1 VQSVAVLEQRQTKV
15 YRTLIMSHAAT
26 ETHSHPALQHHFE
39 NMEQQ
44 REAGTLGMWVFLVT
58 EIMFFGGM
66 FLAYTLYRSEHGA
79 AFASASNH
87 LDITLGAVNTGVL
100 ILSSFTM
107 AMAVYFTQIG
117 KSRPQIFSLILT
129 IILGLTFLGI
139 KAVEYRA
146 KYNDSLIPGHLIPSR
161 PFGPAVAEHGDEDPH
176 KLHLLP
182 GATVKQVELFY
193 WIYFAMTGMHALHMI
208 IGAGLLTF
216 LLIFSIKGRFGPE
229 YHSPVEVIGLYW
241 HFVDIV
247 WIFLFPLL
255 YLLGRHFEHG

>member
-1 VQSVAVLEQRQTKV
+1 MS
-15 YRTLIMSHAAT
+15 SHAVT
-26 ETHSHPALQHHFE
+26 EQIHGHPALQHHFE

-44 REAGTLGMWVFLVT
+44 REAGTLGMWIFLVT

-66 FLAYTLYRSEHGA
+66 FLAYALYRTLYPA
-79 AFASASNH
+79 AFASGSNH

-107 AMAVYFTQIG
+107 ALAVYFTQVG
-117 KSRPQIFSLILT
+117 NRRPQVICLLLT
-129 IILGLTFLGI
+129 LILGLTFLGI
-139 KAVEYRA
+139 KAVEYHD
-146 KYNDSLIPGHLIPSR
+146 KYVDHLIPGTLIPGN
-161 PFGPAVAEHGDEDPH
+161 PFNPVIQKEGEPLDHH
-176 KLHLLP
+176 KLHLISDPTL
-182 GATVKQVELFY
+182 GEAATKEKVEMFY

-216 LLIFSIKGRFGPE
+216 LLIFSLKGRFDPE

-255 YLLGRHFEHG
+255 YLLGRHYH

>member
-1 VQSVAVLEQRQTKV
+1 
-15 YRTLIMSHAAT
+15 MSHATAH
-26 ETHSHPALQHHFE
+26 EVHGHPALQHHFE

-44 REAGTLGMWVFLVT
+44 REAGTLGMWIFLVT

-66 FLAYTLYRSEHGA
+66 FLAYTLYRSKFPMS
-79 AFASASNH
+79 FATGSNH

-107 AMAVYFTQIG
+107 AMAVYCTQVG
-117 KSRPQIFSLILT
+117 KHRPQIIALVLT
-129 IILGLTFLGI
+129 LVLGVTFLGI
-139 KAVEYRA
+139 KAVEYHQ
-146 KYNDSLIPGHLIPSR
+146 KYEDRLIPGKVFSGITFS
-161 PFGPAVAEHGDEDPH
+161 PAVAQEGDKDPH
-176 KLHLLP
+176 KLHLLTDHHT
-182 GATVKQVELFY
+182 GELATLPHIEMFY

-208 IGAGLLTF
+208 IGAGLLTY
-216 LLIFSIKGRFGPE
+216 LIIFSLKRRFGPE

-255 YLLGRHFEHG
+255 YLLGRHLEH

>member
-1 VQSVAVLEQRQTKV
+1 MAT
-15 YRTLIMSHAAT
+15 HAT
-26 ETHSHPALQHHFE
+26 TQDVHGHPALQHHFE

-58 EIMFFGGM
+58 ELMFFGGM
-66 FLAYTLYRSEHGA
+66 FLAYTLYRSMYPA

-87 LDITLGAVNTGVL
+87 LDIKLGTLNTVVL
-100 ILSSFTM
+100 IMSSFTM
-107 AMAVYFTQIG
+107 AMAVYFTQMGRQRRQVIC
-117 KSRPQIFSLILT
+117 LVLT
-129 IILGLTFLGI
+129 LLLGLTFLGV
-139 KAVEYRA
+139 KGVEYYD
-146 KYNDSLIPGHLIPSR
+146 KYEDRLIPGHLIPGRS
-161 PFGPAVAEHGDEDPH
+161 FDPAVQKEGEPPDHH

-182 GATVKQVELFY
+182 GATKDNVEMFY

-216 LLIFSIKGRFGPE
+216 LLIFSLRGRFDPE

-241 HFVDIV
+241 HFVDII

>member
-1 VQSVAVLEQRQTKV
+1 
-15 YRTLIMSHAAT
+15 MSSNAT
-26 ETHSHPALQHHFE
+26 TAPEVHGHRSLQHHFE

-66 FLAYTLYRSEHGA
+66 FLAYSLYRSMYPA
-79 AFASASNH
+79 SFASASNH
-87 LDITLGAVNTGVL
+87 LDITLGALNTGVL

-107 AMAVYFTQIG
+107 ALAVYFTQMG
-117 KSRPQIFSLILT
+117 KRRPQILCLVLT
-129 IILGLTFLGI
+129 LLLGLTFLGV
-139 KAVEYRA
+139 KGVEYHD
-146 KYNDSLIPGHLIPSR
+146 KWNDHLIPGRLIPSN
-161 PFGPAVAEHGDEDPH
+161 PFNPAVAHEGDHDPH

-182 GATVKQVELFY
+182 GASVPQVQMFY

-216 LLIFSIKGRFGPE
+216 LLIYSIKGRFDPE

-255 YLLGRHFEHG
+255 YLLGRHLEHGG